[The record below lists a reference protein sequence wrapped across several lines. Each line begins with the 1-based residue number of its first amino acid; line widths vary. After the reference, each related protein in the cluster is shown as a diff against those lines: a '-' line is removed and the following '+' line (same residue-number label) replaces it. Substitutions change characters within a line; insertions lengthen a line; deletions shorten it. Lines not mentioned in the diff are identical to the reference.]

1 MPYHRSVAVRKSGG
15 GKGAGRTGKKTPGK
29 SGSSRTLPLAL
40 IFWLIFFIVVTGLFL
55 VNRDTIKR
63 NFNILA
69 QRLNLPIAASP
80 ETDPIDDNPEGSSGS
95 QSAPESGSG
104 SSGSG
109 TAAPAPKPPAQAPA
123 AKPTETA
130 GEKPGAQPAPAAPT
144 PPAAGSKPAAAAQP
158 PAEKPPAP
166 STPSPA
172 KPAETRERAIYF
184 TQVDKDG
191 AILRTRVTRKIT
203 VSDSPM
209 LDSLNALLSGP
220 TADEQRRGL
229 VSLIPGG
236 ARVLQAVVRGS
247 TAYISFSEDFQYNTY
262 GVEGYAAQLKQIVW
276 TVTEFSN
283 IKDVQILIE
292 GRRVDYLGE
301 GLWIGSPVDRES
313 L

>member
-1 MPYHRSVAVRKSGG
+1 MPYYRSVAVRKSGG
-15 GKGAGRTGKKTPGK
+15 KGAARTGKKTPGK

-40 IFWLIFFIVVTGLFL
+40 IFWLIFFIAVTGLFL
-55 VNRDTIKR
+55 ANRDIIKR

-69 QRLNLPIAASP
+69 QRLNLPIATAP
-80 ETDPIDDNPEGSSGS
+80 ETDSIDDNPEGSSGS
-95 QSAPESGSG
+95 KTPESGSG

-109 TAAPAPKPPAQAPA
+109 TSAPAPKPAVQAPA
-123 AKPTETA
+123 AKPA
-130 GEKPGAQPAPAAPT
+130 EKPAVQPATTTPPATSTTPAAP
-144 PPAAGSKPAAAAQP
+144 AESKPAVT
-158 PAEKPPAP
+158 EKPPAP
-166 STPSPA
+166 AEKPAAPSPA
-172 KPAETRERAIYF
+172 KPAETRERAVYF

-191 AILRTRVTRKIT
+191 AILRTRVTRKIS

-220 TADEQRRGL
+220 TAEEQRRGL

-236 ARVLQAVVRGS
+236 ARVLSAVVRGN

-301 GLWIGSPVDRES
+301 GIWIGSPVNRDT